1 MMKKIFKI
9 FILFVIFSIGV
20 IYATPNLPST
30 PHAFYGNVT
39 NDGTALETGCVI
51 CTEVNGITNL
61 NDCITTDQL
70 GKYGYNR
77 KLIAQNVNLEDGNI
91 VKFKI
96 GSTYATQTD
105 EFESGE
111 ITFLD
116 LSFTGADCSEEPE
129 GTDPSSGTTGGSDNT
144 SGTTGSSG
152 STGST
157 TGTTDDQ
164 NTQSPSYT
172 GQDKQGILDTIDLE
186 KDFPQTQNKDDLQIN
201 LIEENSYSTNTNSSN
216 FDSILEKIE
225 DSKKQEFNELKN
237 RLNSNNNLRSTIN
250 IKEYEIVNPDTG
262 EKSYSTKIELKLQAL
277 DNLEEIEYVLVI
289 PKEIAQD
296 VLEIIFNIEPS
307 EVLNAD
313 PVVKWNVDSLQK
325 GEILDLSYFVKKE
338 ILIQDLD
345 FISISGAKDVDLENT
360 NINTNTTGDSNNNNN
375 SPIDTTTPSN
385 APFKSRLPYLIGILV
400 VAIIIGIIVDI
411 SKKKKKH
418 KGL

>member
-9 FILFVIFSIGV
+9 FMLFVIFSIGIV
-20 IYATPNLPST
+20 YATPNLPST

-77 KLIAQNVNLEDGNI
+77 KLIAQNVNLEDGNV

-96 GSTYATQTD
+96 GSTYANQTV
-105 EFESGE
+105 EFESEE

-116 LSFTGADCSEEPE
+116 LTFIGADCLQEPE

-152 STGST
+152 STGTT
-157 TGTTDDQ
+157 TGTTDYQ

-172 GQDKQGILDTIDLE
+172 GQDKQSILDTIDLE
-186 KDFPQTQNKDDLQIN
+186 KDFPQTQNKENLQIN
-201 LIEENSYSTNTNSSN
+201 LIEENSYSANTNSSN
-216 FDSILEKIE
+216 FDSILEKID
-225 DSKKQEFNELKN
+225 DSKKQEFIELKN
-237 RLNSNNNLRSTIN
+237 RLNSNSNLRSTIN
-250 IKEYEIVNPDTG
+250 IREYEIINPDTG

-277 DNLEEIEYVLVI
+277 DNLEDVEYVLVI

-296 VLEIIFNIEPS
+296 VLEIIFNVSPS

-313 PVVKWNVDSLQK
+313 PVVKWNIENLQK

-338 ILIQDLD
+338 ILIQDLE
-345 FISISGAKDVDLENT
+345 FISISGAKDVDVVNT
-360 NINTNTTGDSNNNNN
+360 NVNTTTDGNLTDDSSVNTTGS
-375 SPIDTTTPSN
+375 S